1 MSSSNKS
8 ETYFKN
14 LISVR
19 EGNDE
24 GSRWKWNE
32 TIGPVEDRPG
42 RQGTWEYYNT
52 DGLGMCISNTIFTLL
67 TRSRPFGVPLLV

>member
-1 MSSSNKS
+1 MKTKRTS
-8 ETYFKN
+8 N
-14 LISVR
+14 LIPVR

-42 RQGTWEYYNT
+42 RQGTWNYYNT
-52 DGLGMCISNTIFTLL
+52 DGLGMSISNTSVTLL
-67 TRSRPFGVPLLV
+67 THSRPFGVPLLV